1 MGRVARSLAFGES
14 RGAERSRRV
23 LKESMERR
31 AQQMREEAEKAKE
44 SKPPETDADGK
55 R

>member
-1 MGRVARSLAFGES
+1 MGRLARSIAFRDS

-23 LKESMERR
+23 LAETMERR

-44 SKPPETDADGK
+44 PKPQEPDK
-55 R
+55 PQ